1 MPERVAVAIAVALLV
16 AGCVPFGGK
25 PIPRSPLPTA
35 ASVTS
40 PVATAT
46 PAPSLALDGTVQSV
60 ALSAQVIFLSAP
72 VMGVTT
78 IAIAEGTR
86 IVDDEGNPLTLRRIG
101 PGCSIRAI
109 GRRRGTGDAL
119 LAAQIIVH
127 DPLPSR

>member
-1 MPERVAVAIAVALLV
+1 MPERVAGAIAVALLV

-46 PAPSLALDGTVQSV
+46 PSLALDGTVQSV

-109 GRRRGTGDAL
+109 GRRPDTGDAL

-127 DPLPSR
+127 DPLPPR